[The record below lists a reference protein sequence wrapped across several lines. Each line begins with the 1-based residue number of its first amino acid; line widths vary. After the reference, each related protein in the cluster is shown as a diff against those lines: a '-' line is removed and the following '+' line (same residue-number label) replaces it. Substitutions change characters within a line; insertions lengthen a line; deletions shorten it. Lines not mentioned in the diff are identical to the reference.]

1 MGKYSIKEL
10 EKLSGIKAHTIRIWE
25 KRYQIV
31 IPQRT
36 HTNIRYYSDDDLK
49 KIINISLLNNNGVK
63 ISKIADL
70 TAAGLVK
77 KVNELSETKNDT
89 DIHIDQL
96 IVAMIDL
103 EEENFEKILAG
114 LIRRYNF
121 EKTIT
126 DIVYPFLEKIG
137 ILWQTGNI
145 TPAQEHFISNLIR
158 QKIIVAIDSLP
169 LSSKASTRALLFL
182 PEEELHE
189 LGLLFYYY
197 VVKKAGFRTYYLGQM
212 VPYKDLMSICQS
224 HHPSI
229 LVTAIT
235 SSPAGQT
242 VQGFLNK
249 LCSERSDC
257 TILASGLILRK
268 IALKIPSNMHIF
280 SSIAELKD
288 LLKGTKQRLES

>member
-70 TAAGLVK
+70 TAEGLVK

-169 LSSKASTRALLFL
+169 LSSKASARVLLFL

-212 VPYKDLMSICQS
+212 VPYKDLMAICQS

-288 LLKGTKQRLES
+288 LLKGTKQR